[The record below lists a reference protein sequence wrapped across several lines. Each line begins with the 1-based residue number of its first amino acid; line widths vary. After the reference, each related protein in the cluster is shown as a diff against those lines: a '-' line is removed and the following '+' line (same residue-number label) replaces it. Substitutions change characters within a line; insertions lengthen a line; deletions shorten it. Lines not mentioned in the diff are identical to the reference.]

1 MSIFVKKPGLSTTVQ
16 DLERTGHLSSG
27 FSPNGA
33 MDRPAASLA
42 NILVGNNRNASL
54 LEFAMAGPTL
64 RFTKKT
70 FIALTGADF
79 NAELNG
85 VPVPRNQAI
94 PVPAGSLL
102 VCKTAKAGMFGYLSF
117 AGGGLNVPLVMGSAS
132 TNLKCGI
139 GGWHGR
145 PLAYGD
151 CVPLARN
158 VDFLPNLP
166 ARKAGEPANEQN
178 GPLRIHVVPGP
189 QEELFTDA
197 GIATFY
203 REAYCTTSK
212 SDRMGYRLEGPAI
225 ETKHGSDIASDGIAF
240 GAVQVPAHGQPIIML
255 ADRQTTGGY
264 AKIGT
269 VASVDIPKLV
279 QSRPGQKLSFV
290 RISVQEAQR
299 LYRKEELAL
308 QAFEHSL
315 QNPGAQAR
323 AIRRTAAHIEPLL
336 EKHVQSN
343 PVWLKR
349 ALAKE
354 QPHG

>member
-16 DLERTGHLSSG
+16 DIGRTGHLSSG

-33 MDRPAASLA
+33 MDRHAASVA
-42 NILVGNNRNASL
+42 NILVGNARNASL
-54 LEFAMAGPTL
+54 LEFVMTGPTL
-64 RFTKKT
+64 RFAKQT

-85 VPVPRNQAI
+85 DPVPLNQAV

-102 VCKTAKAGMFGYLSF
+102 TCNAAASGMFGYLAF

-139 GGWHGR
+139 GGWNGR
-145 PLAYGD
+145 ALAYGD
-151 CVPLARN
+151 CLPLCRDAS
-158 VDFLPNLP
+158 FLPNLP
-166 ARKAGEPANEQN
+166 ARKANEAIASKEGETLAI
-178 GPLRIHVVPGP
+178 RVVPGP
-189 QEELFTDA
+189 QEGLFTEA
-197 GIATFY
+197 GIAAFY
-203 REAYCTTSK
+203 GETYRTTSK
-212 SDRMGYRLEGPAI
+212 SDRMGYRLDGPVI
-225 ETKHGSDIASDGIAF
+225 ETRNGSDIASDGIAF
-240 GAVQVPAHGQPIIML
+240 GAVQVPAHGRPIVML

-279 QSRPGQKLSFV
+279 QSRPGQEISFT
-290 RISVQEAQR
+290 RITVQEAQK
-299 LYRKEELAL
+299 LYREEELAL
-308 QAFEHSL
+308 RSLEQAL

-323 AIRRTAAHIEPLL
+323 NIRHAAASIEPLL
-336 EKHVQSN
+336 KEHAQ
-343 PVWLKR
+343 PDPTWLNR

-354 QPHG
+354 